1 MKNKYKDYILLIIVF
16 LIILL
21 SGSVSKILIK
31 TDNKLNYE
39 KMESNY
45 CSSIEKDYNELLKS
59 NEFLNNSSLNLIISK
74 VMFRDIYEFSDY
86 ITIYKG
92 SNNDIKEGMPVIDDN
107 GLIGIIS
114 SVKKNTSIVKLIT
127 NKTTNISVKINDSY
141 GILKSLDGKVFVSDF
156 SYYDNINIGDKIY
169 TSGIGNIKG
178 DIYIGEVIYIKLN
191 ETEIEKIVEV
201 KLASN
206 INKLN
211 YLYVV
216 S

>member
-21 SGSVSKILIK
+21 SGSVSKLLIK

-59 NEFLNNSSLNLIISK
+59 NEFLNNSILNLIISK
-74 VMFRDIYEFSDY
+74 VMFRDIYEFSDNL
-86 ITIYKG
+86 TIYKG

-114 SVKKNTSIVKLIT
+114 NVKKNTSIVKLIT
-127 NKTTNISVKINDSY
+127 NKTTNISVKVNDSY

-178 DIYIGEVIYIKLN
+178 DIYIGEVIDIKLN

>member
-1 MKNKYKDYILLIIVF
+1 MKNKYKDYILLIVVF

-21 SGSVSKILIK
+21 SGSVSKLLIK

-74 VMFRDIYEFSDY
+74 VMFRDIYEFSDNL
-86 ITIYKG
+86 TIYKG

-178 DIYIGEVIYIKLN
+178 DIYIGEVIDIKLN

>member
-1 MKNKYKDYILLIIVF
+1 MKNKYKDYILLIVVF

-21 SGSVSKILIK
+21 SGSVSKLLIK

-74 VMFRDIYEFSDY
+74 VMFRDIYEFTDY

-178 DIYIGEVIYIKLN
+178 DIYIGEVIDIKLN

>member
-1 MKNKYKDYILLIIVF
+1 MKNKYKDYILLIVVF

-74 VMFRDIYEFSDY
+74 VMFRDIYEFSDNL
-86 ITIYKG
+86 TIYKG

-114 SVKKNTSIVKLIT
+114 NVKKNTSIVKLIT

-178 DIYIGEVIYIKLN
+178 DIYIGEVIDIKLN

>member
-21 SGSVSKILIK
+21 SGRVSKLLIK

-178 DIYIGEVIYIKLN
+178 DIYIGEVIDIKLN

>member
-1 MKNKYKDYILLIIVF
+1 MKNKYKDYILLIIIF

-92 SNNDIKEGMPVIDDN
+92 SNNDIKEDMPVIDDN

-178 DIYIGEVIYIKLN
+178 DIYIGEVIDIKLN

>member
-1 MKNKYKDYILLIIVF
+1 MKNKYKDYILLIVVF

-178 DIYIGEVIYIKLN
+178 DIYIGEVIDIKLN

>member
-178 DIYIGEVIYIKLN
+178 DIYIGEVIDIKLN

>member
-1 MKNKYKDYILLIIVF
+1 MKNKYKDYILLIVAF

-178 DIYIGEVIYIKLN
+178 DIYIGEVIDIKLN

>member
-21 SGSVSKILIK
+21 RGSVSKLLIK

-178 DIYIGEVIYIKLN
+178 DIYIGEVIDIKLN

>member
-1 MKNKYKDYILLIIVF
+1 MKNKYKDYILLIVVF

-178 DIYIGEVIYIKLN
+178 DIYIGEVINIKLN

>member
-1 MKNKYKDYILLIIVF
+1 MKNKYKDYILLIIIF

-21 SGSVSKILIK
+21 SGSVSKLLIK

-127 NKTTNISVKINDSY
+127 NKSTNISVKINDSY

-156 SYYDNINIGDKIY
+156 SYSDNINIGDKIY

-178 DIYIGEVIYIKLN
+178 DIYIGEVIDIKLN

>member
-31 TDNKLNYE
+31 TDNKLNCE

-92 SNNDIKEGMPVIDDN
+92 FNNDIKEGMPVIDDN
-107 GLIGIIS
+107 GLIGIIE
-114 SVKKNTSIVKLIT
+114 SVKKNSSLVKLIT

-178 DIYIGEVIYIKLN
+178 NIYIGEVIDIKLN

>member
-1 MKNKYKDYILLIIVF
+1 MKNKYKDYILLIIIF

-21 SGSVSKILIK
+21 SGSVSKLLIK

-178 DIYIGEVIYIKLN
+178 DIYIGEVIDIKLN

>member
-1 MKNKYKDYILLIIVF
+1 MKNKYKDYILLIVVF

-45 CSSIEKDYNELLKS
+45 CSSIENDYNELLKS

-74 VMFRDIYEFSDY
+74 VMFRDIYEFSDNL
-86 ITIYKG
+86 TIYKG

-178 DIYIGEVIYIKLN
+178 DIYIGEVIDIKLN

>member
-21 SGSVSKILIK
+21 SGSVSKLLIK

-127 NKTTNISVKINDSY
+127 NKSTNISVKINDSY

-178 DIYIGEVIYIKLN
+178 DIYIGEVIDIKLN

>member
-21 SGSVSKILIK
+21 SGSVSKLLIK

-59 NEFLNNSSLNLIISK
+59 NDFLNNSILNLIISK

-127 NKTTNISVKINDSY
+127 NKSTNISVKINDSY

-178 DIYIGEVIYIKLN
+178 DIYIGEVIDIKLN

>member
-178 DIYIGEVIYIKLN
+178 GIYIGEVIDIKLN

>member
-1 MKNKYKDYILLIIVF
+1 MKNKYKDYILLIVVF

-178 DIYIGEVIYIKLN
+178 DIYIGEVIDIKLN

-201 KLASN
+201 KLAGN

>member
-1 MKNKYKDYILLIIVF
+1 
-16 LIILL
+16 
-21 SGSVSKILIK
+21 
-31 TDNKLNYE
+31 
-39 KMESNY
+39 
-45 CSSIEKDYNELLKS
+45 
-59 NEFLNNSSLNLIISK
+59 
-74 VMFRDIYEFSDY
+74 
-86 ITIYKG
+86 
-92 SNNDIKEGMPVIDDN
+92 MPVIDDN

-178 DIYIGEVIYIKLN
+178 DIYIGEVIDIKLN

-201 KLASN
+201 KLAGN

>member
-1 MKNKYKDYILLIIVF
+1 MKNKYKDYILLIVVF

-21 SGSVSKILIK
+21 SGSVSKLLIK

-178 DIYIGEVIYIKLN
+178 DIYIGEVIDIKLN

>member
-1 MKNKYKDYILLIIVF
+1 MKNKYKDYILLIVVF

-169 TSGIGNIKG
+169 TSGIGNING
-178 DIYIGEVIYIKLN
+178 DIYIGEVINIKLN

-201 KLASN
+201 KLAGN

>member
-21 SGSVSKILIK
+21 SGSVSKLLIK

-178 DIYIGEVIYIKLN
+178 DIYIGEVIDIKLN